1 MCTPNVHTQQH
12 VTFEELTITNPAG
25 SGLELR
31 GSETSVDMLKC
42 SVKKC
47 KIGGMYVRVGV
58 TMIATQCEFTE
69 NGGGGVFC
77 HVFCHGA
84 NTKARLHDCTMH
96 HNNEGNGLYAYED
109 AVVDLHG
116 TKSDIH
122 SNKMDGIHATDNGKV
137 NIHMP
142 SQHNTSHDNVGR
154 DQHQLRGGS
163 IANINADGTF
173 THVPAPMEVEVGDY

>member
-77 HVFCHGA
+77 HGCSVMVQIQ
-84 NTKARLHDCTMH
+84 KQDCTTVQCTTTMKGMVCMH
-96 HNNEGNGLYAYED
+96 MKMLSWIFMVQNRTSIP
-109 AVVDLHG
+109 
-116 TKSDIH
+116 TKWMAFMQPIMV
-122 SNKMDGIHATDNGKV
+122 K
-137 NIHMP
+137 
-142 SQHNTSHDNVGR
+142 
-154 DQHQLRGGS
+154 
-163 IANINADGTF
+163 
-173 THVPAPMEVEVGDY
+173 